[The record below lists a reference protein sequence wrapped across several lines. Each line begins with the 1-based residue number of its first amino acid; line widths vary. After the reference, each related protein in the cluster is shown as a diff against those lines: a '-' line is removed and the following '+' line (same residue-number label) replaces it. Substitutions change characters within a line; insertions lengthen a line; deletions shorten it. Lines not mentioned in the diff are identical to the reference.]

1 MTFFFCSRSN
11 FRAITRLE
19 TPASQVS
26 LSLSWLPCLMVSS
39 PRSKLAF
46 LPPRNDQQLLSL
58 GYISRICSSLT
69 TIIVYVPSKATKEKS
84 PKLQHIAPF
93 FISQSSFCKL
103 TDDQNNEKPR
113 RDGQKIFL
121 DPWFEHSFP
130 WVAFLTYSQ
139 NFSFVGIHK
148 YWFNRWSKMVS
159 VEFHFAR
166 TRASRTGNKEVNKW
180 CERHVVRYLALSTEL
195 QRAVR
200 KSKK

>member
-1 MTFFFCSRSN
+1 
-11 FRAITRLE
+11 
-19 TPASQVS
+19 
-26 LSLSWLPCLMVSS
+26 MVSS

-69 TIIVYVPSKATKEKS
+69 TIKYCLSKSFTYHQKLSKKS
-84 PKLQHIAPF
+84 RPNSSALLLF

-103 TDDQNNEKPR
+103 TDDQNNEEPR

-159 VEFHFAR
+159 VEFLFA
-166 TRASRTGNKEVNKW
+166 RASRTGNKEVNKLLW
-180 CERHVVRYLALSTEL
+180 QTCVVRYSALSTEL

-200 KSKK
+200 KTKE

>member
-1 MTFFFCSRSN
+1 MGHAISNLALGVGQSFLCRMEGVGHVLFINHISKCSG
-11 FRAITRLE
+11 
-19 TPASQVS
+19 P
-26 LSLSWLPCLMVSS
+26 PS
-39 PRSKLAF
+39 PILF
-46 LPPRNDQQLLSL
+46 DQ
-58 GYISRICSSLT
+58 SLT

-139 NFSFVGIHK
+139 NFSFVGVHK

-180 CERHVVRYLALSTEL
+180 CDRHA
-195 QRAVR
+195 
-200 KSKK
+200 